1 MEIVDPP
8 QIILPEELLHKH
20 FGYNQFRPLQ
30 REAIDHLL
38 AGNDAVIL
46 MPTGGGKSLCFQ
58 IPALALD
65 GITLVVSPLIAL
77 MKDQVQALQANGIAA
92 AFLNSTLS
100 YDEEQL
106 LWQDLRH
113 GALKLLY
120 VSPERIFSQGFL
132 DAVAQLPLRL
142 IAIDEAHCISNWG
155 HHFRPEYKR
164 LHVLKERFPNV
175 PVAALTAT
183 ADEAVRSDI
192 GELLGMRAP
201 RLFIASF
208 DRPNLSLAVLPGQ
221 KKSAQL
227 GRILA
232 KHNGQCGIIYCQ
244 SRKSCEQLAERIRAM
259 GIRAAHYHAGME
271 PQERSTVQ
279 DEFIQGRCH
288 VICATIAF
296 GMGID
301 KSDVR
306 FVIHWNMP
314 GSVESYYQEIG
325 RAGRDGK
332 PAETILFY
340 SYADVQR
347 QLHFIDEMQD
357 DRYRAI
363 QMAKL
368 ERMKDFAEAGTCR
381 RKMLLSYFSEMPADD
396 CGNCDV
402 CKDPPKWFDGT
413 QYAQMA
419 LSAVARSR
427 GTLPVGTLVDVL
439 KGTRSAPVQ
448 ERQLNL
454 LQTFGVGA
462 GISEFVW
469 QLHIQQFIQQG
480 LLTIDYKDN
489 YHLKLTP
496 HANEVL
502 FKGRTVRLV
511 SFETIKERQD
521 AQKQMHAK
529 EADSAAVQTDAGL
542 FDRLKAL
549 RSKLAKALGKPAYI
563 VFSDA
568 ALLDMCAR
576 KPATMSAFL
585 QVNGVG
591 EYKAE
596 QFGEAF
602 LDEIAGVVGVR

>member
-1 MEIVDPP
+1 MEIVDQPTAV
-8 QIILPEELLHKH
+8 LPEELLHKH
-20 FGYNQFRPLQ
+20 FGYHSFRPLQ
-30 REAIDHLL
+30 REAIDHLI

-65 GITLVVSPLIAL
+65 GVTLVVSPLIAL
-77 MKDQVQALQANGIAA
+77 MKDQVQALLANGIAA
-92 AFLNSTLS
+92 AFLNSTLT
-100 YDEEQL
+100 YEEEQAV
-106 LWQDLRH
+106 WQELRS

-120 VSPERIFSQGFL
+120 VSPERVFSQGFL
-132 DAVAQLPLRL
+132 DALAELPLRL

-183 ADEAVRSDI
+183 ADAAVRSDI

-201 RLFIASF
+201 RLFVASF

-221 KKSAQL
+221 KKNAQI

-232 KHNGQCGIIYCQ
+232 RHAGKCGIIYCQ
-244 SRKSCEQLAERIRAM
+244 SRSSTEKLSEKLRSM
-259 GIRAAHYHAGME
+259 GVSAAHYHAGME
-271 PQERSTVQ
+271 PQERSDVQ
-279 DEFIQGRCH
+279 DDFIQGRLH

-325 RAGRDGK
+325 RAGRDGA

-347 QLHFIDEMQD
+347 QLHFINEVQDE
-357 DRYRAI
+357 RYRAI
-363 QMAKL
+363 QLAKL

-381 RKMLLSYFSEMPADD
+381 RKMLLSYFSEMPADN

-413 QYAQMA
+413 TLAQMA

-427 GTLPVGTLVDVL
+427 GSLPVGTLVDVL
-439 KGTRSAPVQ
+439 KGTRSQAVQ
-448 ERQLNL
+448 ERQLSAL
-454 LQTFGVGA
+454 RTFGVGS
-462 GISEFVW
+462 GTSDFIW

-480 LLTIDYKDN
+480 LLTIDYKDS

-502 FKGRTVRLV
+502 FNGRTVKLV

-521 AQKQMHAK
+521 AQKKVSVRNTDRVSEPA
-529 EADSAAVQTDAGL
+529 DAGL
-542 FDRLKAL
+542 FDHLKAL
-549 RSKLAKALGKPAYI
+549 RSKLAKAINKPAYV

-576 KPATMSAFL
+576 KPATMTAFL

-602 LDEIAGVVGVR
+602 LKAIGGYRMGK

>member
-1 MEIVDPP
+1 MEIVDHPKTA
-8 QIILPEELLHKH
+8 LPEELLHKH
-20 FGYNQFRPLQ
+20 FGYHGFRPLQ
-30 REAIDHLL
+30 REAIDQLL
-38 AGNDAVIL
+38 AGKDAVIL

-58 IPALALD
+58 IPALAFD

-100 YDEEQL
+100 YQEEQRI
-106 LWQDLRH
+106 WQELRS
-113 GALKLLY
+113 GGLKLLY
-120 VSPERIFSQGFL
+120 VSPERVFSQGFL
-132 DAVAQLPLRL
+132 EALEQLPLRL

-164 LHVLKERFPNV
+164 LHVLKERFPEV

-183 ADEAVRSDI
+183 ADAAVRSDI
-192 GELLGMRAP
+192 GELLGLREP

-221 KKSAQL
+221 KKSGQL

-232 KHNGQCGIIYCQ
+232 KHNGECGIIYCQ
-244 SRKSCEQLAERIRAM
+244 SRKSCEQLAERIRAL

-271 PQERSTVQ
+271 PEERSNVQ

-347 QLHFIDEMQD
+347 QLHFIDEVQD
-357 DRYRAI
+357 ERYRAI

-381 RKMLLSYFSEMPADD
+381 RKMLLSYFSEMPADN

-402 CKDPPKWFDGT
+402 CNDPPKWFDGT
-413 QYAQMA
+413 KYAQMA

-427 GTLPVGTLVDVL
+427 GTLPVSTLVDVL
-439 KGTRSAPVQ
+439 KGTRSATVL
-448 ERQLNL
+448 ERGLTA
-454 LQTFGVGA
+454 LQTFGVGNA
-462 GISEFVW
+462 ISDFIW

-489 YHLKLTP
+489 YHLKLTQ

-511 SFETIKERQD
+511 SFETIKERQE
-521 AQKQMHAK
+521 AQKKIRARDTDRVA
-529 EADSAAVQTDAGL
+529 EPTDAAL
-542 FDRLKAL
+542 FDHLKAL
-549 RSKLAKALGKPAYI
+549 RSKLAKAINKPAYV

-602 LDEIAGVVGVR
+602 LQAIAGYLGK